1 MVARAYIV
9 LQKNVRTPCSTDME
23 RYERTVRGPFI
34 ATSGGEAMIPG
45 WREEVVGD
53 YVEVLKSHGKVT
65 PAQVAARLGISECC
79 AVYWLT
85 DLARDGRVR
94 ILAVELVEHG
104 GPPAMPRPPL
114 RASARLFARHSVVL
128 QPYHKRDELV
138 AISSS
143 PPDRPLPPGPDFPGL
158 LPVPSRTKTA
168 LLLQMRPGSR
178 WIKWRFASSSAPS
191 PSCRPIPWVE
201 RPRGSES

>member
-1 MVARAYIV
+1 
-9 LQKNVRTPCSTDME
+9 
-23 RYERTVRGPFI
+23 
-34 ATSGGEAMIPG
+34 MIPG

-53 YVEVLKSHGKVT
+53 YVEVLKSQGKVT
-65 PAQVAARLGISECC
+65 PAMVAARLGISECC

-104 GPPAMPRPPL
+104 GTPCAMPRPPL
-114 RASARLFARHSVVL
+114 RASARPFARHSVVL

-158 LPVPSRTKTA
+158 LPVPSRTKSA
-168 LLLQMRPGSR
+168 LLLRMRRAESWTCSAANSSPASADPRQVNRQDAKAAKKFPIFKGTAGER
-178 WIKWRFASSSAPS
+178 TWRS
-191 PSCRPIPWVE
+191 P
-201 RPRGSES
+201 ESFGLGAGAHRRSQPQSL